1 MKINKWKVSVHAA
14 AWLLAGWLLFDYFT
28 GNLTVNPI
36 QAATQRLGKYAL
48 FFLVASLACTPLN
61 TVFGLRQ
68 ALSVRRLLGLYA
80 FMFAALH
87 FSVFIGLDYRLDFRL
102 LLEDI
107 GTKRYVL
114 VGLGALTI
122 LTAMAITSFRWWMK
136 QLGKNWKR
144 LHRLIY
150 LAAILVIVH
159 YAWAVKGDIFRLRG
173 DIWQPLLF
181 GMMVLLFLVVRIPF
195 VRRAI
200 KPARFPAPGRL
211 KLLFRGDKSHP
222 KPTAIDQD

>member
-1 MKINKWKVSVHAA
+1 MKINRWKLSVHAA
-14 AWLLAGWLLFDYFT
+14 ALLLAGWLLFDYFT

-61 TVFGLRQ
+61 TILGLRQ

-80 FMFAALH
+80 FLFAALH
-87 FSVFIGLDYRLDFRL
+87 FGVFIGLDYQLDFRL

-107 GTKRYVL
+107 GLKRYVL

-122 LTAMAITSFRWWMK
+122 LTAMAVTSFRWWMRR
-136 QLGKNWKR
+136 LGKNWKR
-144 LHRLIY
+144 LHRLVY
-150 LAAILVIVH
+150 LAGILVIIH
-159 YAWAVKGDIFRLRG
+159 YAWAAKGDIFRLQG

-181 GMMVLLFLVVRIPF
+181 GMTVLLLLVVRIPL

-200 KPARFPAPGRL
+200 RPA
-211 KLLFRGDKSHP
+211 
-222 KPTAIDQD
+222 